1 MEPTRRVSAGPT
13 RITAK
18 TVEKGFKKTQ
28 TKDRVKEEEF
38 DVSEMLRIF
47 LSI

>member
-18 TVEKGFKKTQ
+18 VVEKRLKKTQ
-28 TKDRVKEEEF
+28 TKDPVNEE
-38 DVSEMLRIF
+38 DVEVN
-47 LSI
+47 